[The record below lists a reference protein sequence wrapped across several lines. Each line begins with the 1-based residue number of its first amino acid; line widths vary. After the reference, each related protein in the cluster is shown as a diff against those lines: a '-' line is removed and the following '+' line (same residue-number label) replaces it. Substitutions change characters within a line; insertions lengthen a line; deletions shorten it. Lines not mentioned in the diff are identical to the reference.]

1 MRTKTLIFFAY
12 SLLLSYIVR
21 SQSVYQLFYNFNTK
35 TDTTTYTGLLFSNPD
50 GSGFM
55 QVKYNDPTTGQNRL
69 QKLRFANGFLAD
81 KNSPTST
88 TILVVST
95 ISDSTSPATFTPPV
109 LLFEE
114 NIKTGFFEPTGVC
127 TSEANPLMEPAA
139 SFTSIFIPEKDV
151 TRQFGAS
158 YFHPDDEFFK
168 SYFRPKSR
176 GSFSL
181 KPDERG
187 IKMHLI
193 IAADTKDADIGY
205 SCQKDMKKALETF
218 DSIRKYMNIPAKNFI
233 SKVFYGPSYSLKN
246 VKAAI
251 AALKPATND
260 IVIFYYSGHGF
271 RRNET
276 DSFPYIKLK
285 TLHTTTADVMAN
297 SLRIKEDVFD
307 ILRNKGARMNL
318 IISDCCNSSIEEST
332 KAPGPKP
339 PGSRGDDSW
348 DLIEVNTRELFL
360 NKTPISVLVSA
371 AKNGE
376 KARCHPS
383 YNGFFTYSF
392 INSIKQFTT
401 KGKSNVTWEQLL
413 ETGKAGT
420 HKLAQLA
427 CCSDP
432 CCDSKCASRVRCTQ
446 TSIFSVL
453 YGR

>member
-1 MRTKTLIFFAY
+1 MQTKIYITCIF
-12 SLLLSYIVR
+12 SLLLSYVVC
-21 SQSVYQLFYNFNTK
+21 SQSVYQLRYKLNTK
-35 TDTTTYTGLLFSNPD
+35 TDTTTYAGLLFSNSD

-55 QVKYNDPTTGQNRL
+55 QVKYNDTATGENRL
-69 QKLRFANGFLAD
+69 QKLRFADGFFAD
-81 KNSPTST
+81 KT
-88 TILVVST
+88 TPGSSAVLVVNT
-95 ISDSTSPATFTPPV
+95 IADSTLPGTFTVPV
-109 LLFEE
+109 LLFAEHK
-114 NIKTGFFEPTGVC
+114 KTGFYEPVGVCASETSPVMEPT
-127 TSEANPLMEPAA
+127 A
-139 SFTSIFIPEKDV
+139 SFSSTFLSEKEI
-151 TRQFGAS
+151 TRQLGAA
-158 YFHPDDEFFK
+158 YFSTDDEFFK

-176 GSFSL
+176 GGFSL
-181 KPDERG
+181 KSDERN

-218 DSIRKYMNIPAKNFI
+218 DSIRKYMNIPKQNFI
-233 SKVFYGPSYSLKN
+233 SKVFYGASYNLKN
-246 VKAAI
+246 VKATI
-251 AALKPATND
+251 AALKPAPDD

-285 TLHTTTADVMAN
+285 TLHTTTADVIAN

-307 ILRNKGARMNL
+307 ILRKKGARMNL

-383 YNGFFTYSF
+383 YNGFFTHSF
-392 INSIKQFTT
+392 INSLKQFTT

-413 ETGKAGT
+413 ETGKTGT

-427 CCSDP
+427 CCSIP
-432 CCDSKCASRVRCTQ
+432 CCDSKCANRVRCTQ